1 MATRRIPML
10 AWPTIPDASGD
21 VWIEPYPLSAT
32 NDVWG
37 ALVVR
42 FKDTAT
48 RIGLHGRIVVP
59 KNYIGTP
66 KVVIRWTSQVTAGNV
81 VWDVDYRAVG
91 PDNVE
96 SLDQATAQQSVT
108 VTDAAPG
115 ATDRLLETSVAL
127 TAANLAVDDA
137 LEFILFRDG
146 TDGADTMVGDA
157 ILTDL
162 LLEYVDA

>member
-1 MATRRIPML
+1 MATRRIPLL
-10 AWPTIPDASGD
+10 AWPTIPDASGS
-21 VWIEPYPLSAT
+21 VWIEPYGVSAT

-37 ALVVR
+37 ALVAR

-48 RIGLHGRIVVP
+48 RIGLHGRIVIP

-66 KVVIRWTSQVTAGNV
+66 KVVIRWTAQVTTGNV
-81 VWDVDYRAVG
+81 VWDFDYRAVA

-115 ATDRLLETSVAL
+115 ATDRLLETSVTL

-146 TDGADTMVGDA
+146 TDAADTMVGDA
-157 ILTDL
+157 LLTDL